1 MLTLRRPLRR
11 KLRMRLFFDIS
22 KVKESSFFL
31 IGPHW
36 PPSGTWRVDK
46 TPSLFERMRLKRK
59 RTMFIYTN
67 QPLITSF
74 YLKKVPIFCRISDEL
89 ALIRNFLRNGRV
101 RVNLEKNVFIQKC
114 GRLRDHPKTS
124 WVADVRNLNVFCEKK
139 RKKAQICK
147 FSCSNGR
154 KLSGSPSVVC
164 ERTPEGIFLRDAE
177 ERPSCK

>member
-1 MLTLRRPLRR
+1 MKPAEANCKLGLCKFLCPHGTEPSHPGGIKCRRGR
-11 KLRMRLFFDIS
+11 KELWS
-22 KVKESSFFL
+22 QPK
-31 IGPHW
+31 
-36 PPSGTWRVDK
+36 GTIVQCYK
-46 TPSLFERMRLKRK
+46 STPGFMD
-59 RTMFIYTN
+59 YTQVGN
-67 QPLITSF
+67 SQIKPC
-74 YLKKVPIFCRISDEL
+74 KQR
-89 ALIRNFLRNGRV
+89 
-101 RVNLEKNVFIQKC
+101 IQKC

-164 ERTPEGIFLRDAE
+164 ERTPEGIFLRDAK